1 MEGLLMLSY
10 VANDDEIAE
19 DGDRSQERGKG
30 RRRKESKEEGDIHRR
45 LKPKRKQ
52 IWTLK
57 KGPLMAPEL
66 GGREI
71 EWGKVY
77 NDGGNVGFEGLLM
90 LTNVAEV
97 DAIAEGGV
105 E

>member
-1 MEGLLMLSY
+1 
-10 VANDDEIAE
+10 
-19 DGDRSQERGKG
+19 
-30 RRRKESKEEGDIHRR
+30 
-45 LKPKRKQ
+45 
-52 IWTLK
+52 
-57 KGPLMAPEL
+57 MAPEL

-77 NDGGNVGFEGLLM
+77 YDGRNVGFEGLLM

>member
-1 MEGLLMLSY
+1 ME
-10 VANDDEIAE
+10 I
-19 DGDRSQERGKG
+19 DRKKEGKEERKN
-30 RRRKESKEEGDIHRR
+30 ESKEEGDIHRR

-52 IWTLK
+52 ILTLK
-57 KGPLMAPEL
+57 KGPLMAREL
-66 GGREI
+66 GEREI
-71 EWGKVY
+71 EWGKVHY
-77 NDGGNVGFEGLLM
+77 DGGNVGFEGLLM

>member
-1 MEGLLMLSY
+1 
-10 VANDDEIAE
+10 
-19 DGDRSQERGKG
+19 
-30 RRRKESKEEGDIHRR
+30 
-45 LKPKRKQ
+45 
-52 IWTLK
+52 
-57 KGPLMAPEL
+57 MAREL

-77 NDGGNVGFEGLLM
+77 YDGGNVGFEGLLT
-90 LTNVAEV
+90 LTNVGEV